1 MTCLPIFFL
10 SQELCIV
17 LLIVKRMSTQTGLF
31 KGRTLEK
38 LKTSSTSIIF
48 NRSSVVMSDEV
59 IYTRMTT

>member
-10 SQELCIV
+10 SQEFCIV